1 MCVLC
6 VCLVCCRK
14 VESGVRGSRDSQ
26 WTEKER
32 RVSLCEWVGACVR
45 ACVHKCM
52 CAYVCVGAPL
62 RKRWC
67 FLFCW
72 IKSGNC
78 WRWCQQKERQI
89 ERDEKSFKDQ
99 QTIINSTFPG
109 IRGFGSI
116 RFFRKGEKEQSG
128 IYVPSILK
136 PCRFLQ
142 NAKLCAFS
150 WRLKCSRLQ
159 VRRISNLLLAL
170 S

>member
-1 MCVLC
+1 MWMCVLC
-6 VCLVCCRK
+6 ACLVCYRQ

-26 WTEKER
+26 WTEKGR
-32 RVSLCEWVGACVR
+32 RVSLCEWVRACVCKCVCACVR
-45 ACVHKCM
+45 
-52 CAYVCVGAPL
+52 VGAPL

-142 NAKLCAFS
+142 NAKLCAFT
-150 WRLKCSRLQ
+150 RRVNDSRLQ
-159 VRRISNLLLAL
+159 VRRISNLPIAL